1 MSVIDYKY
9 VETVTISDN
18 DPDVSSSDYT
28 EVCHLQLLVHDD
40 RLEGKFINLEKMLT
54 KSFTL
59 FQMPIG

>member
-40 RLEGKFINLEKMLT
+40 RLEGIFIDLEKMHLN
-54 KSFTL
+54 KLLPYFRC
-59 FQMPIG
+59 

>member
-18 DPDVSSSDYT
+18 EPDVSSEYT

-40 RLEGKFINLEKMLT
+40 RLEGNFIDLAKML
-54 KSFTL
+54 L
-59 FQMPIG
+59 

>member
-40 RLEGKFINLEKMLT
+40 RLEGKFIDLEKMFLY
-54 KSFTL
+54 KVLPYFRC
-59 FQMPIG
+59 

>member
-40 RLEGKFINLEKMLT
+40 RLEGKSSLILRKCL
-54 KSFTL
+54 
-59 FQMPIG
+59 